1 MVNRYSASAS
11 EIVAGAIQDY
21 RRGIVVGQRTF
32 GKGTVQSL
40 ENLSEGQIK
49 ITESKYYRVNGMS
62 TQNKGVIPDIE
73 LPSTWDIESV
83 GESSYPTALEWDVIR
98 PYRHDKFKL
107 NKNLIGEVINQFELR
122 LSDEPNLNYLK
133 QVRERYD
140 LNKNKKLITLNIEN
154 RQTQKELRK
163 DWLLEI
169 ENKRREANGLK
180 AFASYKEMEDFNDDE
195 ENFNENLIDLKN
207 DYELLEST
215 KIINDFINL
224 SKDTMLSFT
233 K

>member
-1 MVNRYSASAS
+1 M
-11 EIVAGAIQDY
+11 
-21 RRGIVVGQRTF
+21 
-32 GKGTVQSL
+32 
-40 ENLSEGQIK
+40 
-49 ITESKYYRVNGMS
+49 
-62 TQNKGVIPDIE
+62 
-73 LPSTWDIESV
+73 
-83 GESSYPTALEWDVIR
+83 
-98 PYRHDKFKL
+98 
-107 NKNLIGEVINQFELR
+107 R

-154 RQTQKELRK
+154 RQTQKELRR

-169 ENKRREANGLK
+169 ENKRIEANGLK